1 MAEVKNKPNTEEAAV
16 LTENEINEQMQ
27 VRIDKMHKI
36 EEHGWKP
43 FGYRF
48 LYTHRAADIA
58 AQFDELSEKETEVK
72 MAGRI
77 MAIRGH
83 GKTCFMD
90 MQDKTGRIQVYV
102 RKDVI
107 GEENYALIKLMDIG
121 DTVGITGTAFRTHM
135 GELSIKANSVEMLS
149 KSLRPLP
156 EKWHGLK
163 DVETRYRQR
172 YVDLIVNPEVRDTF
186 VKRSQIIRS
195 VREVLDSHDFLEV
208 ETPIL
213 NTIAGG
219 AAARPFIS
227 YHNALDMQVYMRIAP
242 ELYLKRLIVGG
253 MDRVY
258 EMGRVFR
265 NEGIDNRHNPEFTS
279 VEIYQAFADY
289 RDMMD
294 LTEEVVV
301 KTAEKVLGT
310 TTINYEGTTIELASP
325 WKRMSMIEAVKEYSG
340 KDFANVTDLE
350 EARAIAK
357 ELNVAVEPSFGIGKI
372 INACFEEY
380 VEDKLIQPTF
390 ITGHPKEISPLAKSN
405 PENPEITDRF
415 EAYIYGREICNGFTE
430 LNDPIDQKERFLK
443 QVEERANGD
452 EEANMMDEDFVNAL
466 EYGLP
471 PTGGLGIGID
481 RLVMFLTNSSTIRDV
496 LFFPTMK
503 PLGKAAVS
511 EKPDFMQAPAVAAPV
526 EEAKEETIDFSK
538 VVIEPAYEEYVDF
551 DTFCKS
557 DIRVVKVKECTAVPK
572 SKKLLKFVLDDGTG
586 TDRVILSG
594 IHAFYEP
601 EELVGKTLVA
611 IVNLPPRKMMG
622 IDSCGMLLSAIHEE
636 EGAEKLNLI
645 MVDNRIPAGARLHL
659 SLIHI
664 SEPTRP

>member
-135 GELSIKANSVEMLS
+135 GELSIKATSVEMLS

-310 TTINYEGTTIELASP
+310 TTINYEGTAIELASP

-340 KDFANVTDLE
+340 KDFTNVTDLE

-415 EAYIYGREICNGFTE
+415 EAYIYGRELCNGFTE

-503 PLGKAAVS
+503 PLGKAVS

-572 SKKLLKFVLDDGTG
+572 SKKLLKFVLNDGTG

-601 EELVGKTLVA
+601 EELVGKTLIA

-645 MVDNRIPAGARLHL
+645 MVDNRIPAGARLH
-659 SLIHI
+659 
-664 SEPTRP
+664 